1 MKKYQIIYADPPWS
15 YGSKSAVNN
24 TTSSEIKK
32 LSEHYNSMPTNE
44 VCTLSI
50 KFMLEKDACCF
61 MWFTSSH
68 GEDAYS
74 VMRAWGFKP
83 IKIIFVWEKVT
94 KNGTTCQNVG
104 PWTMGNYEYVLFGT
118 KGAMTQYKK
127 INNMPEKVVAERTKH
142 SKKPDIVREK
152 IVELFGDLPRI
163 ELFAREKTP
172 GWDAIG
178 HDINGKDIREG
189 LRDL

>member
-24 TTSSEIKK
+24 TTGSKIKK
-32 LSEHYNSMPTNE
+32 LSEHYNSMSTSDICNLP
-44 VCTLSI
+44 I
-50 KFMLEKDACCF
+50 KEILDNDSCCF

-68 GEDAYS
+68 GEDAYR
-74 VMRAWGFKP
+74 VMRSWGFKP

-118 KGAMTQYKK
+118 KGAMTKHKK
-127 INNMPEKVVAERTKH
+127 INNIPEKVVAKRTKH
-142 SKKPDIVREK
+142 SKKPKK
-152 IVELFGDLPRI
+152 IRNNIELLFGDLTRI
-163 ELFAREKTP
+163 ELFAREKTE
-172 GWDAIG
+172 GWDVWG
-178 HDINGKDIREG
+178 NEVECDIE
-189 LRDL
+189 L